1 MKYKKHRRGP
11 KNGHVSQ
18 EQQQQLALP
27 SNQRFNTALNTAHQ
41 DWANGQILKT
51 ALTNPADVIH
61 LRHRTENCVSSS
73 RQENRMTPEQA
84 AVMIQQLV
92 DCEAF
97 EDVAKLKNAKEL
109 LQCKMELNDKLC
121 HIGDSIVYK
130 LVQWT
135 KRLPFYHELPVA
147 IHTQVVML
155 QCFFLV
161 RKMVVCVKKSF
172 FEINL

>member
-161 RKMVVCVKKSF
+161 REMVVCVKNKC

>member
-1 MKYKKHRRGP
+1 
-11 KNGHVSQ
+11 
-18 EQQQQLALP
+18 
-27 SNQRFNTALNTAHQ
+27 
-41 DWANGQILKT
+41 
-51 ALTNPADVIH
+51 
-61 LRHRTENCVSSS
+61 
-73 RQENRMTPEQA
+73 MTPEQA

-147 IHTQVVML
+147 IHTQVVTL
-155 QCFFLV
+155 QCFLTYTLFFLFQLADELHSH
-161 RKMVVCVKKSF
+161 MTSF
-172 FEINL
+172 SLEIIDNLFFPLFSFLSIKALKQSQM

>member
-1 MKYKKHRRGP
+1 MKVKYKKHRRGP
-11 KNGHVSQ
+11 KNGHVPQ
-18 EQQQQLALP
+18 ELQQHMLPALP
-27 SNQRFNTALNTAHQ
+27 SNQRFTAAHQ

-73 RQENRMTPEQA
+73 RQENRMTYEEA

-147 IHTQVVML
+147 IHTQVDML
-155 QCFFLV
+155 QQFLDIYMLQLCFMMELIVF
-161 RKMVVCVKKSF
+161 KK
-172 FEINL
+172 